1 MTLSEL
7 ILEYVSVSKRVDVSL
22 HKLLSSGTDWRKN
35 QDALEL
41 EERLSEL
48 QAEFC
53 KHGLHTVA
61 LECALQ
67 EKQLNDLRIML
78 LRNQAA

>member
-7 ILEYVSVSKRVDVSL
+7 VLEYVSVSKRVDVSL
-22 HKLLSSGTDWRKN
+22 HKLSNGIDWRKN

-48 QAEFC
+48 QGEFR

>member
-7 ILEYVSVSKRVDVSL
+7 VLEYVSVSKRVDVSL
-22 HKLLSSGTDWRKN
+22 SSLKEGIDWRKN
-35 QDALEL
+35 QNALEL
-41 EERLSEL
+41 EERLSEF
-48 QAEFC
+48 QTEFRR
-53 KHGLHTVA
+53 HGLHVVA

-78 LRNQAA
+78 LKNQAA